1 MLTRRQV
8 LTRGAAGG
16 LGLALARG
24 MTLPVQAATPG
35 LAKFV
40 DPLPVPGSGWPV
52 IDLRSGGAATIPVR
66 QASFKVHRD
75 LPATPMWAYGNGG
88 ARSTFL
94 GPTLLVEKDVP
105 VNVTFRNELPAKAL
119 LPADPRLV
127 PAGAAPV
134 RINTH
139 LHGGHISDS
148 ADGNPYFTPVAAEVT
163 PGGGQTKAY
172 ENSQAAALLFY
183 HDHALG
189 ITRTNVYAGM
199 AGGYLIHDSAE
210 DSLNL
215 PGGAFD
221 VPLILQDR
229 TFTKGGALAYP
240 GAWAP
245 EFFGDT
251 ALVNGRAWPF
261 MNVQPRKY
269 RLRLL
274 NGSNSRFYHLRF
286 NRPVTIHQIGG
297 ELGLLPAPVRVTS
310 ILIAPGER
318 ADVVIDFRGQAGQR
332 VVMSDIPLPAGTV
345 SPTRPL
351 GDVMQFRVG
360 AGTVTDPSTLPSALG
375 GSAPSLVAGTRRY
388 LTLDEVLGRGGKPVT
403 ALINNTHFHH
413 PDGNVVAPTE
423 TPALGATEQWDII
436 NLTADTHPIHV
447 HLVHLQVVERQTLD
461 VAAYMPRLDAAR
473 AAGDPGTVLPPA
485 PAELIGAP
493 VRPPA
498 WERGRKDTVR
508 ANPGEVTRI
517 RATFDRPGKY
527 VYHCHILEHED
538 NDMMRPFLVG

>member
-24 MTLPVQAATPG
+24 ATLPAYAATPR

-40 DPLPVPGSGWPV
+40 DAVPVPGNGWPV
-52 IDLRSGGAATIPVR
+52 IDLRAGGAATIPLR

-75 LPATPMWAYGNGG
+75 LPAARMWAYGNGG
-88 ARSTFL
+88 TQSTYL
-94 GPTLLVEKDVP
+94 GPTLLVEKGVP
-105 VNVTFRNELPAKAL
+105 VDVTYRSDLPATPL
-119 LPADPRLV
+119 FPADPRLV
-127 PAGAAPV
+127 PAGAPAV
-134 RINTH
+134 RTNTH
-139 LHGGHISDS
+139 LHGGHIAASS
-148 ADGNPYFTPVAAEVT
+148 DGNPYATPVSGELT
-163 PGGGQTKAY
+163 PGATQTQTY
-172 ENSQAAALLFY
+172 ENSQPGALLFY

-189 ITRTNVYAGM
+189 ITRTNVYAGL
-199 AGGYLIHDSAE
+199 AGGYLIHDAAE
-210 DSLNL
+210 DALNL
-215 PGGAFD
+215 PSGAFD

-229 TFTKGGALAYP
+229 TFTKTGALSYP
-240 GAWAP
+240 AAWAP

-251 ALVNGRAWPF
+251 VLVNGRAWPF

-286 NRPVTIHQIGG
+286 SRPVTVHQIGG

-310 ILIAPGER
+310 ILIAPAER
-318 ADVVIDFRGQAGQR
+318 ADVVVDFSRQAGQR
-332 VVMSDIPLPAGTV
+332 VVVTDTPLPAGTV

-351 GDVMQFRVG
+351 GDVMQFRVA
-360 AGTVTDPSTLPSALG
+360 AGTAADPSSLPSNLG
-375 GSAPSLVAGTRRY
+375 GSAPNLTAGVRRY
-388 LTLDEVLGRGGKPVT
+388 LTLDEVMGRGGKPVT

-413 PDGNVVAPTE
+413 PDGTVVAPTE
-423 TPALGATEQWDII
+423 TPALGATEQWDIL

-447 HLVHLQVVERQTLD
+447 HLVNLQVVERQPLD
-461 VAAYMPRLDAAR
+461 LAAYMPRLDAAR
-473 AAGDPGTVLPPA
+473 AAGDPGTVLA
-485 PAELIGAP
+485 PTAAELIGAP

-498 WERGRKDTVR
+498 WERGPKDTVR

-517 RATFDRPGKY
+517 RATFDKPGRY